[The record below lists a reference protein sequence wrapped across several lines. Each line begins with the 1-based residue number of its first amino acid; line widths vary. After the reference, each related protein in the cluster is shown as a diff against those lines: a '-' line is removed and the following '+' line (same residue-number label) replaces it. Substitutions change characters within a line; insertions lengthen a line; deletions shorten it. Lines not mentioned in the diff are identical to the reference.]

1 MAETAPIVSYAN
13 AKKLFKYVT
22 DPNNRRTGKDVDA
35 MGTFPGFKDI
45 GPGTGRHGGG
55 ILGSGPGGAAAT
67 ARKVAKLSKYTSELT
82 GDPQDGKNV
91 AAAFAVEAQ
100 ERSIQQRKEVR
111 AIYAGAAKTL
121 GLDGKSKQKKQRVRN
136 QRFEEDI

>member
-1 MAETAPIVSYAN
+1 MADTAPMVSYAN

-35 MGTFPGFKDI
+35 MGSYPGFKDI

-67 ARKVAKLSKYTSELT
+67 ARKVARISKSVTEIT
-82 GDPQDGKNV
+82 GDAESGKNV
-91 AAAFAVEAQ
+91 EAAFAVEAQ
-100 ERSIQQRKEVR
+100 QRSIQQRKEVR
-111 AIYAGAAKTL
+111 AIYAGAAKAL
-121 GLDGKSKQKKQRVRN
+121 GMSGQDKKKKQRVRN
-136 QRFEEDI
+136 QRFEENI